1 MCIIGCILSKYFLCF
16 FVVANEPK
24 IDIHNILFIQALP
37 LLKNKRKYTSMVDP
51 LLKGNYPMR
60 GLFQALAIAAMC
72 LLEDANARPLIGD
85 VVTALEVLAMRHVQV
100 GKQKHTKE
108 TSIEKGEC
116 S

>member
-1 MCIIGCILSKYFLCF
+1 
-16 FVVANEPK
+16 
-24 IDIHNILFIQALP
+24 
-37 LLKNKRKYTSMVDP
+37 
-51 LLKGNYPMR
+51 MR

-108 TSIEKGEC
+108 TSNEKGEC